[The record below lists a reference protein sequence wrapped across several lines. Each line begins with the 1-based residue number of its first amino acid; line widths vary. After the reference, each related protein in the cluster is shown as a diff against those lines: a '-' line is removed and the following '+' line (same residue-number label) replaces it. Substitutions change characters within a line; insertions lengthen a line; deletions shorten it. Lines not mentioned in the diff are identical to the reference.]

1 MGGMETKMHL
11 ECDAKPTSEQPPRS
25 EWSFEQLKHE
35 QAMLFDELTDLILD
49 VQFQLESPEVN
60 RLALHDAIARAGS
73 TINECG
79 QAA

>member
-1 MGGMETKMHL
+1 MHQ
-11 ECDAKPTSEQPPRS
+11 ECDAKLTSEQPPQMS
-25 EWSFEQLKHE
+25 EWACKQLKHE